1 MVADAYVVVEELVRS
16 LHNMLWRLSC
26 CRRMLSNSVIRPD
39 SALESHLTPRGRGL
53 EQFLSAIP
61 EEDGKD
67 LSRTVAVVT
76 EKRGVI
82 RDTLQR

>member
-1 MVADAYVVVEELVRS
+1 MVADGHVVVEELVRS
-16 LHNMLWRLSC
+16 LHSMFWKLSC
-26 CRRMLSNSVIRPD
+26 YRRMLSNSVIRPD
-39 SALESHLTPRGRGL
+39 SALESHLTPLGRGL

-67 LSRTVAVVT
+67 LSRTATVVT
-76 EKRGVI
+76 EKRGVT